1 MTTTRIT
8 KETVR
13 KLADYAADVSGGKL
27 GIQYIANPGDGLR
40 YVDANEWRVFSGK
53 TATREAA
60 LFYGFAAHEWAV
72 RNGTYPPTWVDD
84 LLLTLLESPTAVTRA
99 GDAGLDHVAKIYR
112 PSLRAV
118 A

>member
-1 MTTTRIT
+1 MRIT

-13 KLADYAADVSGGKL
+13 KLADFARDVSGGRL
-27 GIQYIANPGDGLR
+27 SIQGIGNPGDGLR
-40 YVDANEWRVFSGK
+40 YIDGTEWRVFQGK
-53 TATREAA
+53 HATREAA

-72 RNGTYPPTWVDD
+72 RNGTYPPAWVDEV
-84 LLLTLLESPTAVTRA
+84 LLVLLDSPTAVTRA